1 MNRYE
6 FEQMMANYAVRHGL
20 SINYL
25 TVRIMYQR
33 WVCGTACT
41 HVAAALEEQKNG

>member
-6 FEQMMANYAVRHGL
+6 FEQMMTDYAARHGL

-33 WVCGTACT
+33 YCCGVCCD
-41 HVAAALEEQKNG
+41 HVRAALNEVQQ

>member
-1 MNRYE
+1 MSRFE
-6 FEQMMANYAVRHGL
+6 FVQMMADYAARHGL

-33 WVCGTACT
+33 YCCGTVCT
-41 HVAAALEEQKNG
+41 HVAAALEEL